1 MAEVERAARRSRA
14 HWQAVIA
21 RAEASGQS
29 VLAFCRAAGIRPR
42 TFYGW
47 RARLHATA
55 REAVVAPTSNRAARF
70 LDLGTLGAED
80 GRVGPWDLELELG
93 AGVLLRLRRR

>member
-1 MAEVERAARRSRA
+1 MAEVERGARRSRA

-29 VLAFCRAAGIRPR
+29 IPAFCRAEGIRPR

-47 RARLHATA
+47 RARLNATA
-55 REAVVAPTSNRAARF
+55 REAVVAPTPNGAARF
-70 LDLGTLGAED
+70 LDLGTLGAA
-80 GRVGPWDLELELG
+80 GAGPWDLELELG
-93 AGVLLRLRRR
+93 AGVILRLRRR

>member
-1 MAEVERAARRSRA
+1 MAEVERGARRSRA

-29 VLAFCRAAGIRPR
+29 IPAFCRAEGIRPR

-47 RARLHATA
+47 RARLNATA
-55 REAVVAPTSNRAARF
+55 REAVVAPTPNGAARF
-70 LDLGTLGAED
+70 LDLGTLGAA
-80 GRVGPWDLELELG
+80 RAGPWDLELELG
-93 AGVLLRLRRR
+93 AGVILRLRRR